1 MIKFFSKIAAAAA
14 AGYATFNEGQH
25 LAVDVPAEGNFTIT
39 ARTSTGK
46 MVTFCFVEGAYCVD
60 VMYHNSDLPEVAG
73 KNGTEPCRPFH
84 MIGFTR
90 GGPDSFDTRNTQ
102 PTTLATIL
110 L

>member
-1 MIKFFSKIAAAAA
+1 MIKLFASIAAAAK
-14 AGYATFNEGQH
+14 AGFATFNEGPH

-46 MVTFCFVEGAYCVD
+46 MVTFCFVGGAACVD
-60 VMYHNSDLPEVAG
+60 VMHHNSDLPEVEG
-73 KNGTEPCRPFH
+73 KNGTEPCHPFH

-90 GGPDSFDTRNTQ
+90 GGPDSFDTRRTQ
-102 PTTLATIL
+102 PTSLATIL